1 MQGATS
7 GNTLCVGWL
16 HEAKFDPLLGLD
28 FCGVLGDA
36 LRDERGLARRL
47 PRVTRRPARH
57 RVGLELVNEL

>member
-36 LRDERGLARRL
+36 LRDERGLARRV
-47 PRVTRRPARH
+47 PRV
-57 RVGLELVNEL
+57 G